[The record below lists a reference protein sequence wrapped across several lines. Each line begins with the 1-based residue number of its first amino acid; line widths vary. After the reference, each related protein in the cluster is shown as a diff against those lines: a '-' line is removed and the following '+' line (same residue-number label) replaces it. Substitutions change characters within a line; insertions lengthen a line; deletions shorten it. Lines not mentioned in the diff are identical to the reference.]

1 MTALPFRSATKLCRA
16 LAAREISS
24 RELLELHLARVEAL
38 DPRVGAVVTLD
49 ADRARKRADEADAA
63 LARGERWGPLHGLP
77 ITVKDC
83 WETAGLRTTCGAESL
98 RDHVPQTSAV
108 GVQRLLDAGAVLFGK
123 TNTPKW
129 TLDWQTYNDLF
140 GITRNPWNPE
150 RTSGGSSGG
159 SAAAVCAGFSPLEF
173 GSDIGGSIRIPSH
186 CCGVYGHK
194 PTWGIVP
201 LRGHI
206 PGPPGSL
213 YEKDINVGGPLARCA
228 EDLGLALDV
237 LAGPLPEAARA
248 WRLELPP
255 PRGTRLSEFRIAA
268 WLEEPGFPVDAAV
281 RVRHEAT
288 LEALR
293 RAGAQLD
300 DSARPD
306 IDLAH
311 AVGLFQRLLAPLT
324 ADSLTEDEFRG
335 LVGLEPAGQPESVA
349 QFVRSVGI
357 RHRDWLFLHDERERM
372 RTAWAR
378 FFQDW
383 DVLLCPVLPVPAI
396 PHDLAEPMLLRQVA
410 VNDELLPYVEQI
422 AWMGL
427 IGSVHLPASVAPVG
441 RTAENLP
448 VGIQIV
454 APHLE
459 DRTSIEFAR
468 LLGREIGGYEP
479 PPGFDSPS
487 SPG

>member
-1 MTALPFRSATKLCRA
+1 MTALPFRSATELCRA

-159 SAAAVCAGFSPLEF
+159 SAAAVCAGLSPLEF

-237 LAGPLPEAARA
+237 LAGPLPEA
-248 WRLELPP
+248 
-255 PRGTRLSEFRIAA
+255 
-268 WLEEPGFPVDAAV
+268 
-281 RVRHEAT
+281 
-288 LEALR
+288 
-293 RAGAQLD
+293 Q
-300 DSARPD
+300 
-306 IDLAH
+306 
-311 AVGLFQRLLAPLT
+311 
-324 ADSLTEDEFRG
+324 
-335 LVGLEPAGQPESVA
+335 
-349 QFVRSVGI
+349 
-357 RHRDWLFLHDERERM
+357 
-372 RTAWAR
+372 
-378 FFQDW
+378 
-383 DVLLCPVLPVPAI
+383 
-396 PHDLAEPMLLRQVA
+396 
-410 VNDELLPYVEQI
+410 
-422 AWMGL
+422 
-427 IGSVHLPASVAPVG
+427 
-441 RTAENLP
+441 
-448 VGIQIV
+448 
-454 APHLE
+454 
-459 DRTSIEFAR
+459 TSIGEVLASSV
-468 LLGREIGGYEP
+468 P
-479 PPGFDSPS
+479 SPS
-487 SPG
+487 